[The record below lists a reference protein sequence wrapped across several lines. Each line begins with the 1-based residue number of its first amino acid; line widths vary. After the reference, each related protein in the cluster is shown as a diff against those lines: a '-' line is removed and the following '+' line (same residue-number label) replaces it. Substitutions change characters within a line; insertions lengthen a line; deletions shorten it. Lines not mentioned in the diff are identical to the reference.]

1 MTHAVITVTEL
12 AQKLTDGA
20 KLCIVDCRFDPM
32 NPAAGQQA
40 YLAGHIPGAHYAHLE
55 NDLSAAD
62 KTTGGRHPIP
72 SPEEFTIRQAWLF
85 DPEMMAYN
93 AGWPL
98 SYAGYNPATGCIDWP
113 EGAWPAFEARLA
125 RPASEQG
132 YYFVQEDETSEFLGH
147 VHYELH
153 SDGTAHIGLNVI
165 PARRGTGLGMR
176 FMNHLLERIWQ
187 DTEGVC

>member
-1 MTHAVITVTEL
+1 MLRLHV
-12 AQKLTDGA
+12 
-20 KLCIVDCRFDPM
+20 
-32 NPAAGQQA
+32 
-40 YLAGHIPGAHYAHLE
+40 
-55 NDLSAAD
+55 
-62 KTTGGRHPIP
+62 P
-72 SPEEFTIRQAWLF
+72 SPEEFTIRQAWLL

-93 AGWPL
+93 AGWPI

-187 DTEGVC
+187 DTEAAAVINEFEDGRLDAVRLHRRCGFVPEPTTSSAHGRPTRAWRLLRSDSQ